1 MVVAVLAI
9 FFNAQIPACIA
20 SGNLCICGGS

>member
-9 FFNAQIPACIA
+9 FFNAQIPACDA